1 MMIPSQPTIQDLAAL
16 NAQFETADPSEVLT
30 WAFDQLGDVVVACS
44 FEDLVLVDLVRARW
58 PEAEFVFLDTGGH
71 FPETLEFVDRIERE
85 WSLRITRP
93 ALGPDVADWPCGTA
107 QCCALRKVE
116 PLQRTLAGRAG
127 WITSLKR
134 VDAPTRATTP
144 IVSYVEKFGLV
155 KVNPL
160 ATWTDD
166 DIAYYIQQYALASHP
181 LWAEGYASIGCAA
194 VTTKPVNPGDRR
206 SGRWAGGDKVEC
218 GLHEE

>member
-1 MMIPSQPTIQDLAAL
+1 MMIPSQPTITDLAAL
-16 NAQFETADPSEVLT
+16 NTQFETADPSEVLT

-44 FEDLVLVDLVRARW
+44 FEDLVLVDLVRTRW

-85 WSLRITRP
+85 WSLRITRH

-107 QCCALRKVE
+107 QCCARRKVE

-127 WITSLKR
+127 WITALKR

-144 IVSYVEKFGLV
+144 IVSYDEKFGLV

-166 DIAYYIQQYALASHP
+166 DIAYYIQQHALASHP
-181 LWAEGYASIGCAA
+181 LWAEGYASIGFAA

>member
-1 MMIPSQPTIQDLAAL
+1 MMIPSQPTTTDLAAL
-16 NAQFETADPSEVLT
+16 NTQFETADPSEVLT

-44 FEDLVLVDLVRARW
+44 FEDLVLVDLVRTRW

-107 QCCALRKVE
+107 QCCARRKVE

-127 WITSLKR
+127 WITALKR

-144 IVSYVEKFGLV
+144 IVSYDEKFGLV

-166 DIAYYIQQYALASHP
+166 DIAYYIQQHALASHP